1 MQNRVLIKLFLFFI
15 VTNSSAQEIN
25 LNSPVQESTIFQK
38 SKIEV
43 IQSMYLDKNG
53 DKSHQVF
60 LKKNGLYPSN
70 KKIQSDPYFTV
81 SILMDD
87 LINKNG
93 ELEIKKTAS
102 LFNLDFYI
110 GSKQVYN
117 AYNEAN
123 PIWDGRVYEKDN
135 EIIVGGYSSNYNE
148 RPVGIIDE
156 NGKFIP
162 KLSLSEASDFPLLKI
177 PVEQIVFDP
186 FRKKL
191 IQLNPS
197 GKKELTKNENLYLPI
212 DLYGNKGELLNNI
225 KFEIYYQNSNSS
237 LILYGILD
245 GKKMEIASC
254 DIKKSEIVQSK
265 EAFRPELITGASQ
278 QGRGEMISL
287 TFKGSY
293 SKNIDLVEEDLILNV
308 NYENDKTGVERPN
321 KIIIDGDFQDWRN
334 IEGIS
339 DIQGDYVSYLF
350 ENPDTDLLEFKVTND
365 DKYIYFYTRVAGAH
379 GRTGEKGRYYWYTY
393 IDVDTDPSTGYP
405 PTRDDNCYFG
415 IPIGDDSEAQF
426 EFIGNKFVKTFFGFT
441 GIGAEKEVLSGK
453 LELGPSF
460 YSRTDSNGK
469 KRESY
474 KMEYVHRE
482 NSRFTTEDYTEGTS
496 EDIIISLSPDG
507 SEVEVKVEMVGFL
520 KDINGNS
527 LMHVGKK
534 IDIAAGVEGSSDHY
548 GSDDWGADSSSIIYG
563 YLIE

>member
-15 VTNSSAQEIN
+15 VTNSSAQETN

-117 AYNEAN
+117 AYNEAK

-278 QGRGEMISL
+278 QGKGEMISL

-460 YSRTDSNGK
+460 YSRTDSNGIN
-469 KRESY
+469 RESY

-527 LMHVGKK
+527 LMYVGKK